1 MRIFTYLILYI
12 LLGCCL
18 LAFFAMF
25 IDIDM
30 AYNDYRRFSERG
42 DYEQQITGCFF
53 DWVCEKYT
61 KELQK

>member
-1 MRIFTYLILYI
+1 MKILTYLILYV

-18 LAFFAMF
+18 LAFFALI
-25 IDIDM
+25 IDINI
-30 AYNDYRRFSERG
+30 AYNDYRRLSDNG
-42 DYEQQITGCFF
+42 DYEQQVTGCFF